1 MIYRLGSTR
10 ASLPAAYEETG
21 PFPRLTKCRLPSQ
34 AFTTQNFT
42 TPHPS
47 VVTSWSQFKR
57 ANHFL
62 HWRSVRFGHWKLMQ
76 PTLTGLREGSGSPI
90 CIETSHCGVFRF
102 ACYPLPKTIT
112 SKPTVNYS
120 HQMTDH

>member
-76 PTLTGLREGSGSPI
+76 PTLTGLRKALGHRSVLRLVIAAYSVSRVILSPKQ
-90 CIETSHCGVFRF
+90 SP
-102 ACYPLPKTIT
+102 ANP
-112 SKPTVNYS
+112 
-120 HQMTDH
+120 Q